1 MRIRNRL
8 TLSFSLV
15 AICILL
21 MFAATVYYFSSHY
34 RKSEFNARLKE
45 RIEIT
50 EKVFLEK
57 ENFSEPDYTLIQ
69 EQFLNKLPEE
79 KEEVIPVTDD
89 FRGKLQNQY
98 PDKFLDEVVKDGE
111 AFFESGVMQG
121 AGRIFHIN
129 DADYLVLITAVDTV
143 GIRMMEHL
151 IAVVVVVLAVC
162 ILVMTLI
169 GYFISGSLINPITM
183 KIRSANSISASN
195 LQRRLAVI
203 NPDNEMGELAIAFNK
218 MLDRVEYA
226 FDTQRLFIDNASHE
240 IRNPLTAIM
249 GETEYALEKKRSP
262 EEYIASLESIDHEAG
277 RLNRL
282 VNDLLQLAGIS
293 HKEISFTR
301 EVTSLNDILK
311 GAKKKLDIHSPENKV
326 KLNFDGD
333 LTDHVFIEGNRHLLI
348 TAFFNLIDNASK
360 FSSFNEVSV
369 TISLP
374 DEKSVLVHITD
385 HGIGISDYDLK
396 RITVPFHRAA
406 NVRQIKGTGI
416 GFPLTQKIIELHN
429 GILKIESELNVGTQV
444 RVTLPVTNPA

>member
-1 MRIRNRL
+1 MRIRNKL
-8 TLSFSLV
+8 TLSFGLV
-15 AICILL
+15 AIGILL
-21 MFAATVYYFSSHY
+21 MFAITVYYFSSYY
-34 RKSEFNARLKE
+34 RKSEFNGRLKE
-45 RIEIT
+45 RVEIT

-57 ENFSEPDYTLIQ
+57 ENFSAADYTVIE

-79 KEEVIPVTDD
+79 KQEVIPVTED
-89 FRGKLQNQY
+89 FQNSLKNTY
-98 PDKFLDEVVKDGE
+98 PDEFLHKVLSEGE

-121 AGRIFHIN
+121 AGRIFHIEN
-129 DADYLVLITAVDTV
+129 TDYLVLITAVDTF

-151 IAVVVVVLAVC
+151 IAVIVVVLAVC
-162 ILVMTLI
+162 VLAMTLI

-195 LQRRLAVI
+195 LKGRLAVI
-203 NPDNEMGELAIAFNK
+203 DPENEMGELAIAFNK
-218 MLDRVEYA
+218 MLDRMEYA

-249 GETEYALEKKRSP
+249 GETEYALEKVRSP
-262 EEYIASLESIDHEAG
+262 DEYIASLKSIDHEAG

-311 GAKKKLDIHSPENKV
+311 GAKKKLDIQSPENKV
-326 KLNFDGD
+326 TLNFDGN
-333 LTDHVFIEGNRHLLI
+333 LTEHIFIEGNRHLLI

-360 FSSFNEVSV
+360 FSSFNDV
-369 TISLP
+369 TVTVSLP
-374 DEKSVLVHITD
+374 NEKFSQVHIVD
-385 HGIGISDYDLK
+385 HGIGISAYDLK

-416 GFPLTQKIIELHN
+416 GFPLTQKIIELHD
-429 GILKIESELNVGTQV
+429 GTLQIESELNVGTKV
-444 RVTLPVTNPA
+444 RATLPVVSRA

>member
-21 MFAATVYYFSSHY
+21 MFAISVYYFSYYY

-57 ENFSEPDYTLIQ
+57 ENFSVPDYTLIQ

-79 KEEVIPVTDD
+79 KEEVIPVTED
-89 FRGKLQNQY
+89 FRKKLRNQY
-98 PDKFLDEVVKDGE
+98 PDEFLDEVVNEGE
-111 AFFESGVMQG
+111 AFFESGVVQG

-129 DADYLVLITAVDTV
+129 DGDYLVLITAVDAV
-143 GIRMMEHL
+143 GIRMTEHL
-151 IAVVVVVLAVC
+151 ITVMVIVLTVC
-162 ILVMTLI
+162 ILIMSLI

-203 NPDNEMGELAIAFNK
+203 DPDNEMGELAIAFNK

-262 EEYIASLESIDHEAG
+262 EEYIASLKSIDHEAG

-293 HKEISFTR
+293 HKEISFAR
-301 EVTSLNDILK
+301 EVTSLNDILS
-311 GAKKKLDIHSPENKV
+311 GAKKKLDTQSPENKV
-326 KLNFDGD
+326 TLNIDSN
-333 LTDHVFIEGNRHLLI
+333 LTDHIYIEGNRHLLI

-360 FSSFNEVSV
+360 FSSFDVVTVTVSL
-369 TISLP
+369 S
-374 DEKSVLVHITD
+374 DEKSALVQIED
-385 HGIGISDYDLK
+385 HGIGISAYDLK

-444 RVTLPVTNPA
+444 RVTLPVINPA

>member
-15 AICILL
+15 SASILL
-21 MFAATVYYFSSHY
+21 IFSLTVYYFSSHY
-34 RKSEFNARLKE
+34 RKSEFNTRLIE

-57 ENFSEPDYTLIQ
+57 DNFSTLDYTLIQ
-69 EQFLNKLPEE
+69 EQFLNKLSEE
-79 KEEVIPVTDD
+79 KEEVIQVTDD
-89 FRGKLQNQY
+89 FRERLQNSY
-98 PDKFLDEVVKDGE
+98 PDDFLDDVSEKGE
-111 AFFESGVMQG
+111 AFFESGDVQG
-121 AGRIFHIN
+121 AGRMFHIDN
-129 DADYLVLITAVDTV
+129 NDYLVLITAVDIV

-151 IAVVVVVLAVC
+151 ITVIVIVLTIC
-162 ILVMTLI
+162 IIIMTLI

-183 KIRSANSISASN
+183 KIRSANSISGSN
-195 LQRRLAVI
+195 LQGRLAVI
-203 NPDNEMGELAIAFNK
+203 DPDNEMGELAIAFNK

-249 GETEYALEKKRSP
+249 GETEYALEKIRST
-262 EEYIASLESIDHEAG
+262 EEYIASLKSIDHEAE

-301 EVTSLNDILK
+301 EVTSLNDILQ
-311 GAKKKLDIHSPENKV
+311 GAKKKLDMQSPENKV
-326 KLNFDGD
+326 QLNFAKN
-333 LTDHVFIEGNRHLLI
+333 LTEHILIEGNRHLLI

-360 FSSFNEVSV
+360 FSSYDYV
-369 TISLP
+369 TVDASLT
-374 DEKSVLVHITD
+374 DQKSATVLITD
-385 HGIGISDYDLK
+385 TGIGISPYDLK

-429 GILKIESELNVGTQV
+429 GSLKIESELNVGTKV
-444 RVTLPVTNPA
+444 IVSLPIAERP